1 MHNAEAF
8 AATFE
13 EQSAG
18 DFAREEGLPSIA
30 PTPFVQFDPASLPR
44 RKFLYAHHYCAG
56 FVSVT
61 AARGGEGK
69 TQRSLAEACAIA
81 SGVPLLGE
89 PVTQRLRVWHY
100 NLEDPL
106 EELQRRVAAIVQNA
120 QERGIAVDLSMLE
133 GWLFLD
139 SGRERNRRLIMAE
152 QQGAAAVATPH
163 AEELVA
169 HIKTHDIAI
178 LTVDPLVRCHLV
190 EENNNGAM
198 DTVMGLWTDCA
209 EQTGCAIDLL
219 HHLRKTTSERASV
232 EDTRGG
238 GAIIG
243 AARTIRMMNRMS
255 EAEAKNFG
263 IKTERERLRMIRTDP
278 TAKANMLPPA
288 ATAQWHEFVSVSLPN
303 GVAGQPGDNVGVLIP
318 WTPPDAWEGVTSDK
332 ITEFLRQVDE
342 RAETAEP
349 YSPNVKATK
358 RWVGKL
364 VMTVFDKDEAAAKQM
379 VDKWL
384 DTNVLEAFEYEAKG
398 RTYGAVRRGGTAP
411 GARHG

>member
-1 MHNAEAF
+1 MAEAF
-8 AATFE
+8 EEEFT
-13 EQSAG
+13 EQSAE
-18 DFAREEGLPSIA
+18 DYAEAQDLPSIA
-30 PTPFVQFDPASLPR
+30 PTPFRAFDPASLPR
-44 RKFLYAHHYCAG
+44 RQWLYGRHYCAG

-81 SGVPLLGE
+81 SGVPILGE
-89 PVTQRLRVWHY
+89 PVPRRLRVWHY

-106 EELQRRVAAIVQNA
+106 EELERRVAAIVQNA
-120 QERGIAVDLSMLE
+120 QERDFDIDLAMLE
-133 GWLFLD
+133 GWLFLN
-139 SGRERNRRLIMAE
+139 SGRERSRRLIIAE
-152 QQGAAAVATPH
+152 QQGSNIVATPH
-163 AEELVA
+163 AEELLIY
-169 HIKTHDIAI
+169 IKENRIGI
-178 LTVDPLVRCHLV
+178 LQADPLVRCHTV

-198 DTVMGLWTDCA
+198 DKVMGLWTDCA

-219 HHLRKTTSERASV
+219 HHIRKTSNERASV

-255 EAEAKNFG
+255 EQEAKTFG

-288 ATAQWHEFVSVSLPN
+288 GHAQWHQFISVQLPN
-303 GVAGQPGDNVGVLIP
+303 HTTNEPGDNVGVIIP

-332 ITEFLRQVDE
+332 IQEFLTRVEEKADSD
-342 RAETAEP
+342 EP
-349 YSPNVKATK
+349 YSPNPNATK

-364 VMTVFDKDEAAAKQM
+364 AMNLFNKEDGPAGTLIKEWIKND
-379 VDKWL
+379 
-384 DTNVLEAFEYEAKG
+384 VLEEFECIIDRKS
-398 RTYGAVRRGGTAP
+398 RKAVRRGSAAP
-411 GARHG
+411 GSHHD